1 MVRAGTTVQ
10 RWILSAVC
18 LLLAMPALAD
28 VVARVDRPVVDL
40 NESFTLELTIETTTD
55 IEPDLVVLEDS
66 FYVGQV
72 SMLTNTSIV
81 NGDIRR
87 SKTWSVA
94 LMPKSTGVQE
104 IPAIRVGTEF
114 SNPVRITVNEPTNA
128 PPGEADVFV
137 TSSVDVEEAFVQAQ
151 ILYRIRIYRAVATRQ
166 PALREPTITGAEALI
181 ELAGDERQYE
191 AMLGGR
197 AYNVI
202 ERVIALY
209 PQESG
214 EIQISPARFEARV
227 LKDGRI
233 TGRKVFES
241 ESHTINVLSIP
252 APPADYPNAT
262 WLPARD
268 VQLSDEWSIPP
279 DELEAGEPVTRIVTL
294 SALGQIETQLPSIAL
309 PEVDGLNIYADQ
321 PELGRVL
328 EGGGIRGVRKDQYAI
343 IGLVGGELELPAVEI
358 PWWDI
363 EAGEWRVAELPARVL
378 TVEGPVVAEPPIEAV
393 TPLRPDE
400 QPEVEAET
408 PPAQVVVDTFWQR
421 VAEILAVLWV
431 LTLAGWW
438 WSSQSRARKPRE
450 VREPQPPPLHK
461 QQAQA
466 LKRAR
471 KAAIAG
477 DAVEVRAAVLE
488 WGRLQWQQNAPRSI
502 GEIADRV
509 AAPLSDELS
518 RLSSASYGPNG
529 GGFDGEALA
538 QALKSPTIRAEH
550 TVETSKETLP
560 PLLPSGVAE

>member
-1 MVRAGTTVQ
+1 MVRAGTTAW
-10 RWILSAVC
+10 RWVWSVVGLV
-18 LLLAMPALAD
+18 LAAPALAD
-28 VVARVDRPVVDL
+28 VIARVDRPVVDL
-40 NESFTLELTIETTTD
+40 NESFTLELTVDTRTD
-55 IEPDLVVLEDS
+55 VEPDLVVLENS
-66 FYVGQV
+66 FTVGQV

-87 SKTWSVA
+87 SKTWSIA
-94 LMPKSTGVQE
+94 LMPKITGVQE

-114 SNPVRITVNEPTNA
+114 SNAVQITVNEPANA

-137 TSSVDVEEAFVQAQ
+137 TSSVDVDETYVQAQ

-166 PALREPTITGAEALI
+166 PALREPSITGAEALV

-191 AMLGGR
+191 AVLGDR
-197 AYNVI
+197 PYNVI

-241 ESHTINVLSIP
+241 QSHTVNVLSIP
-252 APPADYPNAT
+252 APPPDYPNAS

-268 VQLSDEWSIPP
+268 VQLDEEWSIPP

-294 SALGQIETQLPSIAL
+294 SALGQIETQLPAIEL
-309 PEVDGLNIYADQ
+309 PDVAGLNIYADQ
-321 PELGRVL
+321 PELGRAL

-343 IGLVGGELELPAVEI
+343 IGLAGGELELPAVEI

-363 EAGEWRVAELPARVL
+363 EAGEWRVTTLPARAL
-378 TVEGPVVAEPPIEAV
+378 TVEGPDVAAQPPEAV
-393 TPLRPDE
+393 TPLVPVE
-400 QPEVEAET
+400 QPESEAATE
-408 PPAQVVVDTFWQR
+408 PVQVVVDTFWQR
-421 VAEILAVLWV
+421 VAEILAVLWI

-438 WSSQSRARKPRE
+438 WSSQSRARRPRE
-450 VREPQPPPLHK
+450 AREPEPPPVHR

-477 DAVEVRAAVLE
+477 DAAEVRAAVLE
-488 WGRLQWQQNAPRSI
+488 WGRLQWSDRAPRSV

-509 AAPLSDELS
+509 IPPLADEL
-518 RLSSASYGPNG
+518 RALSSASYGPNG
-529 GGFDGEALA
+529 GGFDGAALA
-538 QALKSPTIRAEH
+538 QALRSPGIRTEH
-550 TVETSKETLP
+550 APVQSKEALP
-560 PLLPSGVAE
+560 PLMPSS